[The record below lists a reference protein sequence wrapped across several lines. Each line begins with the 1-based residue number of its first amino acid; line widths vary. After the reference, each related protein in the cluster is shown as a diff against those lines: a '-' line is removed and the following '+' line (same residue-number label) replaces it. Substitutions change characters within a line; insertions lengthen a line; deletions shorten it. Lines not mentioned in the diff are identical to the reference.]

1 MFKLKNFSLENL
13 TSSLEIIYDEKRDK
27 IIKSFFSLT
36 EQFKNIKY
44 GTNSSHELFFLEYTT
59 ALDKEITVFSAGDL
73 YAVRLSGIYLS
84 CIYPD
89 WFDNTCSALFFL
101 TKDYQLNINNHSLFS
116 ILNFVRRTKF
126 SNKNYQF
133 VFTPKDSKIHS
144 FTHYVEH
151 ENYMIVKDGNLS
163 KLSEFS
169 TRYYDKNTHFQVYS
183 NNNNND
189 FHHVT
194 ISLHNQTN
202 LIIKDPLNYSIK
214 LSLHNEENFILKTQD
229 FNNYKIEGIGLDFSY
244 SNIEETIEEIK
255 LIHDNYKL
263 ERNKPFIDNLFKH
276 KKEIEEK
283 TVSMFKAKEVSEKDY
298 LDISQ
303 MLNTH

>member
-13 TSSLEIIYDEKRDK
+13 TSNLEIIYDEKRDK
-27 IIKSFFSLT
+27 IIKNFFSLT

-59 ALDKEITVFSAGDL
+59 ALDKEITVFSTGDL
-73 YAVRLSGIYLS
+73 YAVRLSGVYLS

-116 ILNFVRRTKF
+116 ILNFTKRTKF

-133 VFTPKDSKIHS
+133 IFTPKDSKIHA
-144 FTHYVEH
+144 FTHYIEH
-151 ENYMIVKDGNLS
+151 ENYMIVKDSNLS
-163 KLSEFS
+163 KLSDFS

-183 NNNNND
+183 NNNINN
-189 FHHVT
+189 FKFS
-194 ISLHNQTN
+194 ISLHN
-202 LIIKDPLNYSIK
+202 LIMLNIQNPLNYSIK
-214 LSLHNEENFILKTQD
+214 LSLHGEEDFILKTKD
-229 FNNYKIEGIGLDFSY
+229 FNNYKIENMDIDFRY
-244 SNIEETIEEIK
+244 SNIENTIEEIK
-255 LIHDNYKL
+255 LTHDNHKL

-283 TVSMFKAKEVSEKDY
+283 TLNIFKAKEVSEKDY
-298 LDISQ
+298 LDISR